1 MRAEEARE
9 DIWEGG
15 VIQARQNAAEA
26 KSICGSFEPAV
37 RVGSSR
43 VKNALNERRWA
54 GLALHGAFIL
64 ASATFSVLLYLEPFF
79 LGGGEHCRKQIAEE
93 KSSRPA
99 GEMILW

>member
-26 KSICGSFEPAV
+26 KSICGSFKPAV
-37 RVGSSR
+37 RVGSSW

-64 ASATFSVLLYLEPFF
+64 ASATFSVLLYLEPF
-79 LGGGEHCRKQIAEE
+79 LGVVGSTVESRLLRKKALGQQG
-93 KSSRPA
+93 R
-99 GEMILW
+99 